1 MLPITHCHVA
11 LRNIGTGALI
21 GVLEVPTWDPNNEA
35 DCIDR
40 DLIAETFAASLL
52 SMKPD
57 MRSTDHSCGTFV
69 VGPLIGLWEWLDFGE
84 QPVTRNEM
92 WASEVY
98 TGILEDQS

>member
-21 GVLEVPTWDPNNEA
+21 GVLEVPTWDPNNDA
-35 DCIDR
+35 DLSR

-52 SMKPD
+52 TIKPD
-57 MRSTDHSCGTFV
+57 KSAADNSCGTFV

-84 QPVTRNEM
+84 QPVSRNEA
-92 WASEVY
+92 WATRVY
-98 TGILEDQS
+98 TAVLED